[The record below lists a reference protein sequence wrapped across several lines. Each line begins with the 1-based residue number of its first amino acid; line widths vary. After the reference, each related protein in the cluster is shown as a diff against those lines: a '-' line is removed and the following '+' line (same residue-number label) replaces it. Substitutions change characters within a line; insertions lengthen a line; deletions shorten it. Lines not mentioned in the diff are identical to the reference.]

1 MRGLMLLALATSV
14 VADVAKAR
22 DQTWTLSGSLRARLE
37 TVDGHARVGV
47 NSSDTIWSSRL
58 RLEANGPLG
67 AGWSGQAELYDSR
80 TWGGDSGSPLS
91 ANDVNT
97 LELVQ
102 ANVKRRWGEPFGKSS
117 FANLQLGRMTL
128 NLGSRRLIAADDYRN
143 TTNGYT
149 GARIDLH
156 WGSGVDLVALAVVP
170 QIRLPEAKADV
181 LDNRGEADLETSAQ
195 RLYGTIMTV
204 PYGQQGLASQW
215 TLIRFEEEDRPS
227 RPTRNRELTTFGIR
241 LFREPKPGQ
250 FDHDFEV
257 YSQNGQNR
265 ASLLPNAPLRNVNA
279 AYVRAEWG
287 YQWKTAWRPRLS
299 VEYDWASG
307 DRLGATDTRFDTLFG
322 MRRAE
327 ISPAGILAAIGRSNL
342 SSPGIRLELEPSRNV
357 DAFIAWRGLWL
368 AEKTDSFASTG
379 VLDRSGRSGDYAG
392 QQLDS
397 RLRVWLQPKKLRL
410 EINAVLLAKGRFLKS
425 APNAPGSQNTSYLGI
440 DLIRSF

>member
-1 MRGLMLLALATSV
+1 MRGLMLLALVTSA
-14 VADVAKAR
+14 VANLAQAR
-22 DQTWTLSGSLRARLE
+22 EQTWMLSGSLRARFE

-47 NSSDTIWSSRL
+47 NSNDAIWSSRL
-58 RLEANGPLG
+58 RLEANGPLA
-67 AGWSGQAELYDSR
+67 AGWFGQAELYDSR
-80 TWGGDSGSPLS
+80 AWGGDSGSPLS

-102 ANVKRRWGEPFGKSS
+102 ANVKRRWSEPFGKSS

-149 GARIDLH
+149 GARLDLH
-156 WGSGVDLVALAVVP
+156 WGSGVDLIALAVVP
-170 QIRLPEAKADV
+170 QVRLPESKADV

-195 RLYGTIMTV
+195 RLYGTILTV
-204 PYGQQGLASQW
+204 PNGQQGLASQW
-215 TLIRFEEEDRPS
+215 TLMRFEEDDRPS
-227 RPTRNRELTTFGIR
+227 RPTRDRDLTTFGIR
-241 LFREPKPGQ
+241 LFKEPKPGQ
-250 FDHDFEV
+250 FDQDFEI
-257 YSQNGQNR
+257 YSQNGQNH
-265 ASLLPNAPLRNVNA
+265 ASLLPNAPSRQVKA
-279 AYVRAEWG
+279 TYVRAEWG
-287 YQWKTAWRPRLS
+287 YQWKSAWKPRLS

-307 DRLGATDTRFDTLFG
+307 DQAGATDTRFDTLYG

-342 SSPGIRLELEPSRNV
+342 SSPGVRLELEPSRNV

-379 VLDRSGRSGDYAG
+379 VIDRSGRSGDYAG

-397 RLRVWLQPKKLRL
+397 RLRMWLQPRKLRL
-410 EINAVLLAKGRFLKS
+410 EVNALLLVKGRFLTS
-425 APNAPGSQNTSYLGI
+425 APNAPTSQNIRYLGL